1 MVEASADNKNDYELS
16 PEEQLLVTK
25 HLGEGTYIVDKKRK
39 STVVLSREQADW
51 RKSVIQ
57 EVEYDF
63 ALALQ
68 KGDYFL
74 GNAVIN
80 FYLTREIKDSDP
92 PLFINSQALAVAS
105 LTINDR
111 PAELSPESFQNQVI
125 PLRPKDVVQGWN
137 TVQLRYLTPYNKN
150 RVGLHTFTDS
160 ADQ

>member
-1 MVEASADNKNDYELS
+1 MVEASPATNADYELT

-25 HLGEGTYIVDKKRK
+25 HLGEGTYIVDKKFK

-68 KGDYFL
+68 KGDYYL

-80 FYLTREIKDSDP
+80 FYLKRALTDSDP
-92 PLFINSQALAVAS
+92 PLFINS
-105 LTINDR
+105 
-111 PAELSPESFQNQVI
+111 
-125 PLRPKDVVQGWN
+125 
-137 TVQLRYLTPYNKN
+137 
-150 RVGLHTFTDS
+150 
-160 ADQ
+160 